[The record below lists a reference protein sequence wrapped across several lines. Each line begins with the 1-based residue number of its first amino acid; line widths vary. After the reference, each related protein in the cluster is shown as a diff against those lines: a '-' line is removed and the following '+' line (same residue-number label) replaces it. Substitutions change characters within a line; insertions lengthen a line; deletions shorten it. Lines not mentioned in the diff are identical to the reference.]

1 MSLRLIDKKFFY
13 LVFLMLLVFIFTEQL
28 QAVPVD
34 SLRVPMQAMKKE
46 VWSYLFPI
54 QVASVVVGAVTAL
67 ARHSFVP
74 LGIGGGITA
83 AIHFFDG
90 VLGDG
95 SAALI

>member
-1 MSLRLIDKKFFY
+1 MNQHLKQFSIIVAVTVVCAALSNLD
-13 LVFLMLLVFIFTEQL
+13 
-28 QAVPVD
+28 AVPVD
-34 SLRVPMQAMKKE
+34 TLRAPMQAMKKE

-54 QVASVVVGAVTAL
+54 QVASVVVGAVTSL